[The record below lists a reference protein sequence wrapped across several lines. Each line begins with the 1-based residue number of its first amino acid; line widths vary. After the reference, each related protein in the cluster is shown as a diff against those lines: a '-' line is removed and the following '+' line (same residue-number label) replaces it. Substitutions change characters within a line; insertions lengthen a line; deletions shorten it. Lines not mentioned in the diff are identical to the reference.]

1 MGSASLI
8 SCKSFEIVA
17 TKNDKNWQ
25 LLSIMDVGCVFDIP
39 PSNILNVKTIDQRP
53 SYEPFL
59 KTTSGC
65 SVFKAGAL
73 RSSWLTIISAADN

>member
-39 PSNILNVKTIDQRP
+39 PINILNDKTIDQRP

-73 RSSWLTIISAADN
+73 RSSWLTIIPAADS